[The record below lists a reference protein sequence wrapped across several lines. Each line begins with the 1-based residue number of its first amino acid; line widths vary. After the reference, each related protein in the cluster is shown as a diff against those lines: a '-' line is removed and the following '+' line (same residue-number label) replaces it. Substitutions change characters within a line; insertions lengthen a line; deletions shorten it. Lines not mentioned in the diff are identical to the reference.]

1 LNFCWENEIL
11 SKTKIK
17 NFFFSETLSKKKK
30 LGKALL
36 NTNRKETQEKQLQ
49 KLSREKQNKKIIQES
64 IQLRTKQKKDSLL
77 KKPEF
82 SYMTLS

>member
-1 LNFCWENEIL
+1 M